1 MADSNETTAYGFKI
15 LFRIFRRKKNE
26 EAAASELNAET
37 PNTESN
43 ATLDFE
49 CYKTHSTEEHS
60 DKKII
65 TRKRIKKNG
74 NNSE

>member
-1 MADSNETTAYGFKI
+1 MAESNETTAYGFKI
-15 LFRIFRRKKNE
+15 LFRLFRKKKAADKE
-26 EAAASELNAET
+26 LEADT
-37 PNTESN
+37 PNSESN
-43 ATLDFE
+43 ATIDFE
-49 CYKTHSTEEHS
+49 CYKTHSTMEHS

>member
-15 LFRIFRRKKNE
+15 LFRIFKRKP
-26 EAAASELNAET
+26 AADAELKAGENDS
-37 PNTESN
+37 ESN

-49 CYKTHSTEEHS
+49 CYKTHTNEEHS

-65 TRKRIKKNG
+65 TRKKIKKNG